1 MPIMP
6 YSGDLLK
13 ISGNTVPGLKQYK
26 VTYAKLWKDADR
38 NMNGDVTA
46 TFIGIFPKLE
56 LEIGGKITEN
66 GVSTLINLLNA
77 AYFSVTHFDPK
88 SKTTRTASY
97 YASDFSIDM
106 LEKERGLYKPFTV
119 DLIPVS
125 KASY

>member
-1 MPIMP
+1 MP

-13 ISGNTVPGLKQYK
+13 IGGNTVPGLKQYK

-46 TFIGIFPKLE
+46 TLIGVFPKLE
-56 LEIGGKITEN
+56 LEIGGVLTED
-66 GVSTLINLLNA
+66 GVSVLINMLNS

-88 SKTTRTASY
+88 SKSTRTANY

-106 LEKERGLYKPFTV
+106 LEKLRGLYKPFTV
-119 DLIPVS
+119 NLIPVS
-125 KASY
+125 KAAY